1 MTDVVTAGNA
11 FDKKNQEDFDR
22 NTEVITNGLMAIAA
36 NGSIKATAAELS
48 RITGIHRNT
57 LRQRIW
63 PLQRLKAIKENRV
76 IEEIRRRQ
84 TKAKAADPVSVLTSK
99 LEASRREVL
108 HWFDMYHKANDRADQ
123 LEARVNF
130 IKDAIPRLEAAKDRK
145 DDELLELRGEIA
157 RLRQVIDVLQSEQ
170 AEKSL

>member
-1 MTDVVTAGNA
+1 MSEVVIISNA
-11 FDKKNQEDFDR
+11 FDKKNQDDFDS
-22 NTEVITNGLMAIAA
+22 NTEVITNGLMAIAS
-36 NGSIKATAAELS
+36 NDSVKATVAELS

-63 PLQRLKAIKENRV
+63 PVQRLKAIKENRV
-76 IEEIRRRQ
+76 IAEIRQRQ
-84 TKAKAADPVSVLTSK
+84 AKTKAADPVSVLSAK

-108 HWFDMYHKANDRADQ
+108 HWFDQYHNANDRADQ
-123 LEARVNF
+123 LSARVDF
-130 IKDAIPRLEAAKDRK
+130 IKHIIPKYEALRAERDRQ
-145 DDELLELRGEIA
+145 LLELTGEIA

>member
-1 MTDVVTAGNA
+1 MTESDITGNA

-22 NTEVITNGLMAIAA
+22 NTEVITKGLMVIASDD
-36 NGSIKATAAELS
+36 SIKATAAELS
-48 RITGIHRNT
+48 RITGVHRNT
-57 LRQRIW
+57 LRQRMW

-84 TKAKAADPVSVLTSK
+84 SKTKAADPVSVLTTK
-99 LEASRREVL
+99 LEASRLEVL

-123 LEARVNF
+123 LDARVNF
-130 IKDAIPRLEAAKDRK
+130 IKNAIPRLEASRDRK

-157 RLRQVIDVLQSEQ
+157 RLRHVIDVLQSEQ
-170 AEKSL
+170 AEKNS